1 MCEAPVPLLGIW
13 LDTSSLYG
21 AVLALFPTQAA
32 VTQFTTAC
40 QAHGLTWPDAQA
52 TVARQHGAVVV
63 QVPQWPVWKEAG

>member
-1 MCEAPVPLLGIW
+1 MCKAPVPLLAVC

-40 QAHGLTWPDAQA
+40 QAQGVTWPDAQA
-52 TVARQHGAVVV
+52 TVARQQGAMVV
-63 QVPQWPVWKEAG
+63 QVPQWPV